1 MHASAAAPDASAPLG
16 RETPESAWRPR
27 LAILRSSTFRLAL
40 VYASLFG
47 VSVMLLLAFIYW
59 STAGYMT
66 RQTEAAIEAEID
78 TFAERYRSTGLPGL
92 VRLIEERLEDRSSL
106 YLLADP
112 VYRPLVGNLER
123 WPRARRGP
131 GGWLELQIHR
141 DPEGAQPALAR
152 TFTLPGAFHLLVGRD
167 VAVLSRTKR
176 LITRT
181 LVWGLALTVLLALA
195 GGVLMSRSTARRIE
209 AIRRTGSE
217 IMRGDLSRRIPR
229 DGSNDDF
236 DQLATHL
243 NEMLDRIAAA
253 MDGVRE
259 VADNIA
265 HDLRT
270 PLGRLRNRLE
280 ILQARS
286 GGARAEVD
294 AALTEADRLLA
305 TFNALLRIARVEAG
319 ERVSGF
325 AEVDVAR
332 LLRDVV
338 ELYEPAAQEKGQ
350 HVDAD
355 LPPHAPVP
363 GDRHLLFQSFA
374 NVLDNAIKY
383 SPRGGTI
390 TLRAEARPGQVRVRV
405 SDTGPGIPAGERDAV
420 MRRFHRGESSRTTP
434 GSGLGLSL
442 VGAVA
447 GLHHAT
453 FELGGDA
460 SGLDAQWRFPSA
472 VEPRRGPRPP
482 PPGRGARGA
491 GDPPRSGEGGPAR

>member
-1 MHASAAAPDASAPLG
+1 MPAPATAAGPPAAAAPLG
-16 RETPESAWRPR
+16 NETPEPAARSR

-40 VYASLFG
+40 IYASLFG

-92 VRLIEERLEDRSSL
+92 VRLIEERLEDRASL

-112 VYRPLVGNLER
+112 AYRPLVGNLER
-123 WPRARRGP
+123 WPQTRPERGD
-131 GGWLELQIHR
+131 WLALQIR
-141 DPEGAQPALAR
+141 RNPGDTQPALAR

-167 VAVLSRTKR
+167 VAALSQTKR

-181 LVWGLALTVLLALA
+181 LAWGLGLTVLLALV

-253 MDGVRE
+253 MDGMRA

-280 ILQARS
+280 ILQQRS
-286 GGARAEVD
+286 GGARADVD
-294 AALTEADRLLA
+294 AALEEADRLLA
-305 TFNALLRIARVEAG
+305 TFNALLRIARIEAG
-319 ERVSGF
+319 DRRSGF
-325 AEVDVAR
+325 AEVDVAV
-332 LLRDVV
+332 LLRDVA
-338 ELYEPAAQEKGQ
+338 EFYEPAAQEKGQ
-350 HVDAD
+350 HLAVH
-355 LPPHAPVP
+355 LPAHARVP
-363 GDRHLLFQSFA
+363 GDRHLLFQAFA

-390 TLRAEARPGQVRVRV
+390 TLRVDALPDRIQVRV
-405 SDTGPGIPAGERDAV
+405 SDRGPGIPAGERDAV
-420 MRRFHRGESSRTTP
+420 MRRFYRGESSRTTT
-434 GSGLGLSL
+434 GNGLGLSL

-447 GLHHAT
+447 KLHHAE
-453 FELGGDA
+453 FELGGDD
-460 SGLDAQWRFPSA
+460 SGLDVAWRFPPSA
-472 VEPRRGPRPP
+472 E
-482 PPGRGARGA
+482 PGRGRRRQA
-491 GDPPRSGEGGPAR
+491 PAE

>member
-1 MHASAAAPDASAPLG
+1 
-16 RETPESAWRPR
+16 
-27 LAILRSSTFRLAL
+27 
-40 VYASLFG
+40 
-47 VSVMLLLAFIYW
+47 
-59 STAGYMT
+59 
-66 RQTEAAIEAEID
+66 
-78 TFAERYRSTGLPGL
+78 
-92 VRLIEERLEDRSSL
+92 
-106 YLLADP
+106 
-112 VYRPLVGNLER
+112 
-123 WPRARRGP
+123 
-131 GGWLELQIHR
+131 
-141 DPEGAQPALAR
+141 
-152 TFTLPGAFHLLVGRD
+152 
-167 VAVLSRTKR
+167 
-176 LITRT
+176 
-181 LVWGLALTVLLALA
+181 
-195 GGVLMSRSTARRIE
+195 
-209 AIRRTGSE
+209 
-217 IMRGDLSRRIPR
+217 MRGDLSRRIPR

-286 GGARAEVD
+286 GEGRAEVD

-305 TFNALLRIARVEAG
+305 TFNALLRIARIEAG

-325 AEVDVAR
+325 AEVDVAL
-332 LLRDVV
+332 LLRDVA

-350 HVDAD
+350 HIATD
-355 LPPHAPVP
+355 LPPYARVP
-363 GDRHLLFQSFA
+363 GDRHLLFQAFA

-383 SPRGGTI
+383 SPRGGAI
-390 TLRAEARPGQVRVRV
+390 TLRVDARPGQVRVRV

-447 GLHHAT
+447 KVHHAT

-460 SGLDAQWRFPSA
+460 SGLDVEWRFPSP
-472 VEPRRGPRPP
+472 VEPRRGQRPRPP
-482 PPGRGARGA
+482 ARRRARVA
-491 GDPPRSGEGGPAR
+491 GDLRRSDEGGSSR